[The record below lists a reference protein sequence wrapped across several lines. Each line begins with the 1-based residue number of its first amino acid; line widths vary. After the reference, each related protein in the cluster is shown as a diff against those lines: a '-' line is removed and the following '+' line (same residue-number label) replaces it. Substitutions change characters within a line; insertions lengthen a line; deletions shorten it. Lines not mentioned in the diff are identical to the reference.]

1 MKEIKA
7 YVRRSKMD
15 DVVHGLKSIGVK
27 AMSVIAV
34 EGIGALAD
42 PESSE
47 LSLSYVT
54 NYSMVYKVE
63 IVCRES
69 DADLIVT
76 TLRKLARTGSRG
88 DGVIF
93 ISDIERAV
101 KIRSGDEGEFTLD
114 SPGRSPSE
122 ERPKS

>member
-27 AMSVIAV
+27 AMSVISV

-47 LSLSYVT
+47 LSLNYVT
-54 NYSMVYKVE
+54 NYSMVYKLEV
-63 IVCRES
+63 VCREG
-69 DADLIVT
+69 DAPQIVEK
-76 TLRKLARTGSRG
+76 LRELAHTGAKG

-93 ISDIERAV
+93 ISDIERAI

-114 SPGRSPSE
+114 SPSD
-122 ERPKS
+122 

>member
-15 DVVHGLKSIGVK
+15 DIVHGLKSIGVK
-27 AMSVIAV
+27 AMSVIPV

-42 PESSE
+42 PEASE

-54 NYSMVYKVE
+54 NFSLVYKLE
-63 IVCRES
+63 IVCRKR
-69 DADLIVT
+69 DTQHIVD
-76 TLRKLARTGSRG
+76 TLLKLARTGAKG

-93 ISDIERAV
+93 ISDIEIAI

-114 SPGRSPSE
+114 SPADEAGNT
-122 ERPKS
+122 

>member
-15 DVVHGLKSIGVK
+15 DVVHGLKAIGVK
-27 AMSVIAV
+27 AMSVIPV

-42 PESSE
+42 PEASE
-47 LSLSYVT
+47 LSLSYIT
-54 NYSMVYKVE
+54 NYSMVYKLE
-63 IVCRES
+63 IVCRAD
-69 DADLIVT
+69 DATLIVN
-76 TLRKLARTGSRG
+76 TLRELAHTGSRG

-101 KIRSGDEGEFTLD
+101 KIRSGEEGEFTLD
-114 SPGRSPSE
+114 SPVVPE
-122 ERPKS
+122 TDQ

>member
-15 DVVHGLKSIGVK
+15 GIVHGLKSIGVE
-27 AMSVIAV
+27 AMSVIPV

-42 PESSE
+42 PEASE
-47 LSLSYVT
+47 LSLNYVT
-54 NYSMVYKVE
+54 NYTMVYKLE

-69 DADLIVT
+69 DEQVIVE
-76 TLRKLARTGSRG
+76 TLVELARTGDKG

-93 ISDIERAV
+93 ISNIERAI

-114 SPGRSPSE
+114 SPENEASQT
-122 ERPKS
+122 

>member
-7 YVRRSKMD
+7 YIRRSKMD
-15 DVVHGLKSIGVK
+15 DIVHGLKSIGVK

-42 PESSE
+42 PETSE
-47 LSLSYVT
+47 LSLNYVT
-54 NYSMVYKVE
+54 NYSMVYKLE

-69 DADLIVT
+69 DTQRIVD
-76 TLRKLARTGSRG
+76 TLLDLARTGAKG

-93 ISDIERAV
+93 ISDIERAI
-101 KIRSGDEGEFTLD
+101 KIRSGEEGEFMLD
-114 SPGRSPSE
+114 SP
-122 ERPKS
+122 KNQADQV

>member
-15 DVVHGLKSIGVK
+15 DIVHGLKSIGVK
-27 AMSVIAV
+27 AMSIIPV

-42 PESSE
+42 PGASE
-47 LSLSYVT
+47 LSLNYVT
-54 NYSMVYKVE
+54 NYSMVYKLE

-69 DADLIVT
+69 DTQRIVD
-76 TLRKLARTGSRG
+76 TLLNLAGSRAKG

-93 ISDIERAV
+93 ISEIERAI
-101 KIRSGDEGEFTLD
+101 KIRSGEEGEFTLD
-114 SPGRSPSE
+114 SPGD
-122 ERPKS
+122 KVGQ